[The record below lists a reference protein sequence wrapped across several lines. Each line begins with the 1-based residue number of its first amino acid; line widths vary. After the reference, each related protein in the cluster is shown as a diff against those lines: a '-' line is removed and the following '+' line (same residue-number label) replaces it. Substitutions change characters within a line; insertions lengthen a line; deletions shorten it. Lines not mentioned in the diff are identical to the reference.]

1 MSLAMIAGRVGGPTY
16 LSGRTLGTA
25 AAVTLG
31 VATSLV
37 DVDADEQAARSDAV
51 AHEKTNE
58 ERLTITP
65 W

>member
-1 MSLAMIAGRVGGPTY
+1 MSPAAIAGRVAGPTY
-16 LSGRTLGTA
+16 LSGSTLGTA
-25 AAVTLG
+25 VAAALG

-37 DVDADEQAARSDAV
+37 DVDAEEQAPRSDVAV
-51 AHEKTNE
+51 HAKTNE